1 MCRLARPNL
10 RPSTRG
16 NPTLLS
22 FVADGTAAQKSLRV
36 TVLGGRLLV
45 GIKLVQLDWGS
56 RESWSAV
63 GSSTS
68 KTRPRV
74 SEWDRSKE
82 GVRSSFTNEHLFAA
96 ALALWFDRLRQPD
109 VWKRD
114 LFNCWT
120 VQCPKSTHL
129 AIRTVKANDLPPPDC
144 WRSTESGRIC
154 YESPCCSHLITTDAS
169 SSSIAIWRVTPLAS
183 FQSPNK
189 PIDVELAHI
198 ILSSSVF
205 FSVLLSLKLSSWV
218 ALEYV
223 DSRL

>member
-63 GSSTS
+63 GSSTRRRMRAPQNAS
-68 KTRPRV
+68 EGV

-96 ALALWFDRLRQPD
+96 ALALWFDRLRQSD
-109 VWKRD
+109 IWKRD
-114 LFNCWT
+114 HFNCWT

-144 WRSTESGRIC
+144 WRSTESGRIY

-169 SSSIAIWRVTPLAS
+169 APSRAAEDHCHLMCHSSSFDP
-183 FQSPNK
+183 K
-189 PIDVELAHI
+189 P
-198 ILSSSVF
+198 
-205 FSVLLSLKLSSWV
+205 
-218 ALEYV
+218 
-223 DSRL
+223 